1 MGTGFNC
8 LSCQEDLN
16 LSLNTPD
23 HLDVR
28 DTGKLTKKKKK
39 RKRRTKEKKGTTK
52 RKRGSRGGRGGW
64 RGRKKNGETDT
75 FLFVAVAFPSQFN
88 LSRRERKSI
97 YDDNPRGS
105 NESSGVPL
113 PWERNSAG
121 ECR

>member
-1 MGTGFNC
+1 MP
-8 LSCQEDLN
+8 EDLN

-28 DTGKLTKKKKK
+28 DTGKLTKKKEGEEGEEGDN
-39 RKRRTKEKKGTTK
+39 KEKT
-52 RKRGSRGGRGGW
+52 REPW
-64 RGRKKNGETDT
+64 RGKEKKNGETDT
-75 FLFVAVAFPSQFN
+75 FLFFAVVFPSQFN

-113 PWERNSAG
+113 PWESLRRRMPLILAK
-121 ECR
+121 